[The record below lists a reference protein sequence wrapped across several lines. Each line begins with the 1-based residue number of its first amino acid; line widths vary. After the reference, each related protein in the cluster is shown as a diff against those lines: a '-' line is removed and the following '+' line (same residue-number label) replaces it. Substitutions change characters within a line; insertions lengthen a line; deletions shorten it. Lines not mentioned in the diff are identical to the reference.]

1 MPIYEYRCTECGKT
15 FEEIVSSSAVASLP
29 CPACE
34 SKKTE
39 KLMSRIGG
47 IGMGKSGSNDFAC
60 GSRPVRAPPPAARA
74 DAVRACSS
82 PIPFN
87 TATENVN
94 APYDYNLS

>member
-60 GSRPVRAPPPAARA
+60 GSGAPCPGA
-74 DAVRACSS
+74 SS
-82 PIPFN
+82 CGAGGCCP
-87 TATENVN
+87 
-94 APYDYNLS
+94 SMQ